1 MTLDNND
8 EIAALRNQ
16 VFILLVALIVVSGTL
31 TVFLYRQVSITN
43 KDITQDQRLA
53 LNLNT
58 NEMVLREVVGRLVS
72 YGEKHP
78 DYLPILKKNGLA
90 PAGPAPAAPAAPKK

>member
-43 KDITQDQRLA
+43 KDIAQDQRLA
-53 LNLNT
+53 LNLST
-58 NEMVLREVVGRLVS
+58 NEMVLRTVVGRLQN

-90 PAGPAPAAPAAPKK
+90 PGGAAPAAPKK